1 MSPFCLI
8 DVAQLRKDATA
19 PTPNRVYALLA
30 RLAGWMLRPLAKH
43 LA

>member
-19 PTPNRVYALLA
+19 PNPNRFRALCV
-30 RLAGWMLRPLAKH
+30 RFAGWMLRLHAKRLA
-43 LA
+43 

>member
-19 PTPNRVYALLA
+19 PTPNRFRTLLF
-30 RLAGWMLRPLAKH
+30 RLAGRMLRLRAGH
-43 LA
+43 AA